1 MDDLERLKEVG
12 APKLAAA
19 KAEQNDKIERLIQI
33 NIKQL
38 DELIT
43 ICEYKKLQRDG
54 DIRFRKGS
62 AKTSMLSVGIALTAL
77 WISIAGVGVVSDVF
91 DVIIM
96 AMF

>member
-1 MDDLERLKEVG
+1 MDELEALKEAA

-19 KAEQNDKIERLIQI
+19 KVEQNDKIEKLIQL

-43 ICEYKKLQRDG
+43 ICEYKKLQKDG
-54 DIRFRKGS
+54 DIRFRKSS
-62 AKTSMLSVGIALTAL
+62 AKTSMFSVGIALTAL
-77 WISIAGVGVVSDVF
+77 WISIAGVGAVSDVF